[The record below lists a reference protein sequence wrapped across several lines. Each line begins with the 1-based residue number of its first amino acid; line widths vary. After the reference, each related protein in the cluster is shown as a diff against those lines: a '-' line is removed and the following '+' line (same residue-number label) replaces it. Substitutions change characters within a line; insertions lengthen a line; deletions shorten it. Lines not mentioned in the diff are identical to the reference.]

1 MAFSRH
7 YDRVFSGFVT
17 VMYYIYVL
25 IESTDC
31 IAAYILNFMHVIHV
45 RTVYIHIASLIAINR
60 NQIQCC
66 HAVNFT
72 LSSCMVGSVPV
83 TYTLYMEARK

>member
-1 MAFSRH
+1 MLVPIVPGNGVVGH
-7 YDRVFSGFVT
+7 YIDRC
-17 VMYYIYVL
+17 I
-25 IESTDC
+25 IESTNC
-31 IAAYILNFMHVIHV
+31 IAAYILNFMHEIHV
-45 RTVYIHIASLIAINR
+45 RTVCIHIASLIAINR

-83 TYTLYMEARK
+83 TYTLFMEARK